1 MPGNAPGPQ
10 PICEAVDLGDPSPC
24 EGPRDAVTVVDRHGH
39 STKACVPHGIRLH
52 ASLTDAH
59 VLPGSV
65 PGADTEVR
73 ELSRATSAFAWL
85 DHHQPFAEDER

>member
-1 MPGNAPGPQ
+1 MPGNTPAPQ
-10 PICEAVDLGDPSPC
+10 PVCEATLLGDAGPC
-24 EGPRDAVTVVDRHGH
+24 EGPRDAVTVLDRHGT

-65 PGADTEVR
+65 PCADTEVR
-73 ELSRATSAFAWL
+73 ERSRTTSAFAWL
-85 DHHQPFAEDER
+85 DHHQLPDWDKR